1 MSYEGSVGVG
11 AESAGNLFLAIILY
25 RNGDTASMD
34 VESKVEFVTRGVLEI
49 VTVEE
54 LKALL
59 ETKSS
64 PTAYI
69 GYEPSGFVHA
79 GQMITASKVVDMQ
92 KAGIDVTVFLAD
104 WHAMINDKLGAN
116 IDNIRVCGEYM
127 RDCFLALG
135 VADSTKFA
143 YATDLISGTEYWERF
158 IRICKA
164 SSLTRL
170 KRAMTIMGR
179 AEDEADIDASKIMYP
194 PMQVADIFHLDVDI
208 AYSGM
213 DQRRAHM
220 LARDVADKLRW
231 KKPIALHTPLLM
243 SLVGGGR
250 MDPVEAKMSKS
261 NPDSAIFMHDGPDDV
276 TRKLKNAFCPP
287 EAEGNPVLD
296 TVRLLVFP
304 QIGHLTIDR
313 PAKYGGPVEFGTFEE
328 VADAYASKSLHPM
341 DLKKGAADAVNTL
354 LEPVRKYFES
364 HPENLDKVKALSIT
378 R

>member
-1 MSYEGSVGVG
+1 
-11 AESAGNLFLAIILY
+11 
-25 RNGDTASMD
+25 MD
-34 VESKVEFVTRGVLEI
+34 VDSRLELITRDTVEA

-54 LKALL
+54 LRRLL
-59 ETKSS
+59 DTNPK

-69 GYEPSGFVHA
+69 GYEPSGFVHV

-92 KAGIDVTVFLAD
+92 RAGVDVIVFLAD
-104 WHAMINDKLGAN
+104 WHAMINDKLGAD
-116 IDNIRVCGEYM
+116 IDNIRACGEYM

-135 VADSTKFA
+135 VDESTRFV
-143 YATDLISGTEYWERF
+143 YASDLINRADYWEKF

-164 SSLTRL
+164 SSLMRL

-179 AEDEADIDASKIMYP
+179 TEDEADIDASKVMYP
-194 PMQVADIFHLDVDI
+194 PMQVADIFQLDVDI

-220 LARDVADKLRW
+220 LARDAAEKLGW

-243 SLVGGGR
+243 SLVGGAR

-261 NPDSAIFMHDGPDDV
+261 NPDSAVFMHDSKDDV

-287 EAEGNPVLD
+287 SVDGNPVLD
-296 TVRLLVFP
+296 TARLLVFP
-304 QIGHLTIDR
+304 RTGRLTIDR
-313 PAKYGGPVEFGTFEE
+313 PAKYGGPVEFSSYAELE
-328 VADAYASKSLHPM
+328 SAYSSKSLHPM
-341 DLKKGAADAVNTL
+341 DLKKGVADAMNAML
-354 LEPVRKYFES
+354 DPVRDYFDK

>member
-1 MSYEGSVGVG
+1 
-11 AESAGNLFLAIILY
+11 
-25 RNGDTASMD
+25 MD
-34 VESKVEFVTRGVLEI
+34 VDSRVELVTRGALEV
-49 VTVEE
+49 VTVDE
-54 LKALL
+54 LKKLL
-59 ETKSS
+59 ETRST

-92 KAGIDVTVFLAD
+92 KAGVEVTVFLAD

-116 IDNIRVCGEYM
+116 IDNIRTCGEYM

-135 VADSTKFA
+135 VDDSAKFV
-143 YATDLISGTEYWERF
+143 YATDLISGTEYWEKF

-243 SLVGGGR
+243 SLVGGAR

-261 NPDSAIFMHDGPDDV
+261 NPDSAIFMHDSPDDV

-304 QIGHLTIDR
+304 QRGRLKIDR
-313 PAKYGGPVEFGTFEE
+313 PAKYGGPVEFETFEE
-328 VADAYASKSLHPM
+328 VAEAYSSKSLHPM
-341 DLKKGAADAVNTL
+341 DLKKGAADAVNEL
-354 LEPVRKYFES
+354 LEPVRAYFAS
-364 HPENLDKVKALSIT
+364 HPDNLEKVKALTIT

>member
-1 MSYEGSVGVG
+1 MDLEGRL
-11 AESAGNLFLAIILY
+11 ELI
-25 RNGDTASMD
+25 
-34 VESKVEFVTRGVLEI
+34 TRDALEI
-49 VTVEE
+49 VTVDE

-59 ETKSS
+59 ETRSA

-92 KAGIDVTVFLAD
+92 KAGVEVTVFMAD
-104 WHAMINDKLGAN
+104 WHAMINDKLGAD
-116 IDNIRVCGEYM
+116 IDSIRACGEYM
-127 RDCFLALG
+127 HDCFLALG
-135 VADSTKFA
+135 VDDSAKFV
-143 YATDLISGTEYWERF
+143 YATDLISGPEYWEKF

-208 AYSGM
+208 AYAGM

-231 KKPIALHTPLLM
+231 KKPVALHTPLLM
-243 SLVGGGR
+243 SLGGGAR

-261 NPDSAIFMHDGPDDV
+261 SPDSAVFMHDGPEDV
-276 TRKLKNAFCPP
+276 KRKLKNAFCPP
-287 EAEGNPVLD
+287 ETEGNPVLD
-296 TVRLLVFP
+296 TIRLLVLP
-304 QIGHLTIDR
+304 QLGRLKVDR
-313 PAKYGGPVEFGTFEE
+313 SAKYGGPVEFETFDDVVE
-328 VADAYASKSLHPM
+328 AYSSKSLHPM
-341 DLKKGAADAVNTL
+341 DLKSGVADAINTL
-354 LEPVRKYFES
+354 LEPVRAYFES
-364 HPENLDKVKALSIT
+364 HPGNLERVKSLSIT